1 MTIDN
6 HVDDKI
12 MNKPKLCFLLLSATL
27 GFSSAAHAEL
37 EPMDDEALSAVHGKL
52 AIIPGL
58 VNVGPLFNLPITA
71 INLFG
76 AASLVSGLNVAALSG
91 GTGLN
96 IGGVSGFSLA
106 NTLGVSVFSGI
117 SLPLGITGM
126 TGISLPWS
134 INGLSGLNV
143 F

>member
-1 MTIDN
+1 MM
-6 HVDDKI
+6 K
-12 MNKPKLCFLLLSATL
+12 KSEFCFLLFSASL
-27 GFSSAAHAEL
+27 GYAGSAHAKL
-37 EPMDDEALSAVHGKL
+37 EPMDDEALSAVQGKL

-58 VNVGPLFNLPITA
+58 VNVGPLFNLPVTA

-76 AASLVSGLNVAALSG
+76 AASLISGLNVAALSG
-91 GTGLN
+91 ATALN
-96 IGGVSGFSLA
+96 IGGVSGFSVA

-117 SLPLGITGM
+117 SLPLGVTGM